1 MAVALNDDDTVIR
14 TYSSLSLVS
23 CTSLLSKSQRLLL
36 GLLLLLC
43 VNVIWVLSSELTK
56 YIFINTE
63 FDKPFFTTYFKTS
76 MFMVYLM
83 GFMFSKSWRSTGQ
96 NIEYQQL
103 KQDVLDEPEDL
114 TSVISEPTFV
124 PVKTEDGA
132 KNVPELDAL
141 ESSTKS
147 VRFNGVV
154 EVREL
159 SPNEA
164 VDALMARLSYSA
176 SIRAEVAT
184 RRCADR
190 LSVHET
196 VKAAA
201 TFSILWFI
209 GNYSYQA
216 ALSHTE
222 AGIVN
227 VMSSSSS
234 LFTLLLA
241 ACLPSGISDR
251 FTITKFVAV
260 LISIAGVVMV
270 SLSEIK
276 MEQSIPAGAVWALIG
291 SFCYAAYLV
300 LLKRKVDHED
310 KMSIPMFFGFV
321 GLFNTLIMWPVFF
334 VLHYT
339 EVEVFSW
346 PTKEQWEFIALN
358 GLIGTVISEFAWLW
372 GCFLTSSLIATL
384 AMSLNIPLT
393 MLADVA
399 VKHVSYPLLFYIG
412 SIPMFLSFFA
422 VTLLTHWEEWDP
434 VGQLFRKIVGVF
446 RSRERTKRSTEYGEQ
461 GEALI
466 EPLETSEGSESLT

>member
-1 MAVALNDDDTVIR
+1 MAVALNEDETVVH
-14 TYSSLSLVS
+14 TYPSLSTMS

-36 GLLLLLC
+36 GLLLLLF

-56 YIFINTE
+56 YIFLNADY
-63 FDKPFFTTYFKTS
+63 DKPFFTTYFKTS
-76 MFMVYLM
+76 MFMVYLL
-83 GFMFSKSWRSTGQ
+83 GFAFSKSWRNIGQ

-114 TSVISEPTFV
+114 ASVISEPTFV
-124 PVKTEDGA
+124 PVKAEEGTNIISD
-132 KNVPELDAL
+132 LDAI
-141 ESSTKS
+141 ETSTKS

-190 LSVHET
+190 LSVLDT
-196 VKAAA
+196 IKAAA

-241 ACLPSGISDR
+241 ACLPSGLSDK
-251 FTITKFVAV
+251 FTCTKFIAV
-260 LISIAGVVMV
+260 LMSIAGVV
-270 SLSEIK
+270 SFLI
-276 MEQSIPAGAVWALIG
+276 SI
-291 SFCYAAYLV
+291 
-300 LLKRKVDHED
+300 
-310 KMSIPMFFGFV
+310 
-321 GLFNTLIMWPVFF
+321 
-334 VLHYT
+334 
-339 EVEVFSW
+339 
-346 PTKEQWEFIALN
+346 
-358 GLIGTVISEFAWLW
+358 
-372 GCFLTSSLIATL
+372 
-384 AMSLNIPLT
+384 
-393 MLADVA
+393 
-399 VKHVSYPLLFYIG
+399 
-412 SIPMFLSFFA
+412 
-422 VTLLTHWEEWDP
+422 
-434 VGQLFRKIVGVF
+434 
-446 RSRERTKRSTEYGEQ
+446 
-461 GEALI
+461 
-466 EPLETSEGSESLT
+466 

>member
-1 MAVALNDDDTVIR
+1 MAVALEEETVVH
-14 TYSSLSLVS
+14 TYPSLSFVS

-36 GLLLLLC
+36 GLLLLLF

-56 YIFINTE
+56 YIFLNAE
-63 FDKPFFTTYFKTS
+63 YDKPFFTTYFKTS
-76 MFMVYLM
+76 MFMVYLL
-83 GFMFSKSWRSTGQ
+83 GFVFSKSWRDVGQ
-96 NIEYQQL
+96 HNEYQQL
-103 KQDVLDEPEDL
+103 KQDVLDDQDDL
-114 TSVISEPTFV
+114 SSVISEPTFV
-124 PVKTEDGA
+124 PVKAEEEA
-132 KNVPELDAL
+132 NVIPELGSL
-141 ESSTKS
+141 ETSTKS

-190 LSVHET
+190 LSVADT
-196 VKAAA
+196 IKAAA
-201 TFSILWFI
+201 MFSILWFI

-241 ACLPSGISDR
+241 ACLPSGLSDR
-251 FTITKFVAV
+251 FTITKFIAV

-276 MEQSIPAGAVWALIG
+276 MEQSTPVGAGWALLG
-291 SFCYAAYLV
+291 SFCYASYLV

-321 GLFNTLIMWPVFF
+321 GLFNTIIMWPVFF

-358 GLIGTVISEFAWLW
+358 GLIGTVLSEFAWLW

-399 VKHVSYPLLFYIG
+399 VKHVSYPVLFYIG
-412 SIPMFLSFFA
+412 SVPMFLSFFS

-434 VGQLFRKIVGVF
+434 VGQLFRNMVDVL
-446 RSRERTKRSTEYGEQ
+446 RSRNRTKRSTEFGEQ
-461 GEALI
+461 EEALI
-466 EPLETSEGSESLT
+466 EPSENCEGSESLD